1 MGNVLIEE
9 TSLDSV
15 GDAIREQLDVST
27 KYKVSEMPD
36 AIRSISGGG
45 GGTTNYNNLSN
56 KPQINSVTLEGNKSL
71 SDLSIQETLT
81 FDSTPTDGS
90 TNPVTSDGIYDAF
103 AGVDTALSGKVD
115 TTSVGVANGIAE
127 LDNDGLVPSSQLP
140 DVDYTDVTNKPSIN
154 SVTLSGNKT
163 AADLGLVNNTDLTD
177 IIATGPTN
185 ATGNTITSG
194 LYFYLDGVLCKAKS
208 DIANGAT
215 FTLNTN
221 YEVVTAG
228 GLNSLNSALDN
239 FFDVVQTVQSFA
251 AATSLSYTG
260 KSITIPAK
268 SFYSLMFNI
277 SYSNSLPQ
285 EICLS
290 KSPTDV
296 NPYNVFGRSSTALYL
311 PLSGYTGN
319 TPLTIYVWAKYA
331 TAATN
336 NLYING
342 VTKTLG

>member
-56 KPQINSVTLEGNKSL
+56 KPQINTVTLEGNKTSTEL
-71 SDLSIQETLT
+71 GLQSELT
-81 FDSTPTDGS
+81 FDNTPTDGS

-177 IIATGPTN
+177 IIATGSTN
-185 ATGNTITSG
+185 TTGNTITSG
-194 LYFYLDGVLCKAKS
+194 WYFYLDGVLCKAKS
-208 DIANGAT
+208 NIANGAT

-221 YEVVTAG
+221 YEEVTAG
-228 GLNSLNSALDN
+228 GLNSLNSALETLSTEISTKLPLKPTIISSVSN
-239 FFDVVQTVQSFA
+239 KTVYYA
-251 AATSLSYTG
+251 
-260 KSITIPAK
+260 
-268 SFYSLMFNI
+268 
-277 SYSNSLPQ
+277 
-285 EICLS
+285 
-290 KSPTDV
+290 
-296 NPYNVFGRSSTALYL
+296 STACFLLIDAGWTNDVGVTLVKSYANASRIFTAA
-311 PLSGYTGN
+311 LSGTAFTVTQSGTGLKMPSAAGKDFLIIDLIN
-319 TPLTIYVWAKYA
+319 TITSVE
-331 TAATN
+331 
-336 NLYING
+336 
-342 VTKTLG
+342 

>member
-140 DVDYTDVTNKPSIN
+140 DVAYTDVTNKPSIN

-163 AADLGLVNNTDLTD
+163 TADLGLVNNTDLTD
-177 IIATGPTN
+177 IIATGSTN

-228 GLNSLNSALDN
+228 GLNSLNSALANMPVLKSSDFDTGSVQITRDSSTDMYYGTVNIEAPADASYAVGVCWANTSWNACVISVVSNPYIADN
-239 FFDVVQTVQSFA
+239 KKMFMVWFA
-251 AATSLSYTG
+251 SS
-260 KSITIPAK
+260 KSMTIP
-268 SFYSLMFNI
+268 SRRI
-277 SYSNSLPQ
+277 R
-285 EICLS
+285 I
-290 KSPTDV
+290 
-296 NPYNVFGRSSTALYL
+296 
-311 PLSGYTGN
+311 
-319 TPLTIYVWAKYA
+319 W
-331 TAATN
+331 
-336 NLYING
+336 YI
-342 VTKTLG
+342 

>member
-163 AADLGLVNNTDLTD
+163 ATDLGLVNNTDLTD

-208 DIANGAT
+208 DIASGAT

-228 GLNSLNSALDN
+228 GLNSLNSAL
-239 FFDVVQTVQSFA
+239 TPQSFA
-251 AATSLSYTG
+251 FSASSGVNINAGGS
-260 KSITIPAK
+260 A
-268 SFYSLMFNI
+268 FYKVGRQIHFNI
-277 SYSNSLPQ
+277 VATLTSAWTTKYMVVGVLPVGSRPIIDGWLGVGANNAIDKPCDCIIGANG
-285 EICLS
+285 EVKLYRDDTASTTSIRAGGTFIC
-290 KSPTDV
+290 
-296 NPYNVFGRSSTALYL
+296 A
-311 PLSGYTGN
+311 
-319 TPLTIYVWAKYA
+319 I
-331 TAATN
+331 
-336 NLYING
+336 
-342 VTKTLG
+342 

>member
-140 DVDYTDVTNKPSIN
+140 DVAYTDVTNKPSIN

-194 LYFYLDGVLCKAKS
+194 LYFYLDGVLCQAKV

-228 GLNSLNSALDN
+228 GLNSLNSALGN
-239 FFDVVQTVQSFA
+239 LKVINAGTISFSNGMG
-251 AATSLSYTG
+251 TY
-260 KSITIPAK
+260 
-268 SFYSLMFNI
+268 
-277 SYSNSLPQ
+277 SYSGA
-285 EICLS
+285 
-290 KSPTDV
+290 KTT
-296 NPYNVFGRSSTALYL
+296 GRYMAQRAS
-311 PLSGYTGN
+311 
-319 TPLTIYVWAKYA
+319 A
-331 TAATN
+331 TAHSYLLNACCTTDGIISV
-336 NLYING
+336 YAYDVG
-342 VTKTLG
+342 SGTPRTGTLPDIVILADNR

>member
-140 DVDYTDVTNKPSIN
+140 DVAYTDVTNKPSIN

-208 DIANGAT
+208 DIASGAT

-228 GLNSLNSALDN
+228 GLNSLNSAIAGML
-239 FFDVVQTVQSFA
+239 
-251 AATSLSYTG
+251 TSHTYTTSG
-260 KSITIPAK
+260 AITINANTYTTVDIPFTEIPQNAKNLTPYFPNYPA
-268 SFYSLMFNI
+268 SGTLSTEMHFIRITNSSIWRLVLYNHSVQYSAAVAV
-277 SYSNSLPQ
+277 
-285 EICLS
+285 
-290 KSPTDV
+290 D
-296 NPYNVFGRSSTALYL
+296 YL
-311 PLSGYTGN
+311 L
-319 TPLTIYVWAKYA
+319 
-331 TAATN
+331 
-336 NLYING
+336 
-342 VTKTLG
+342 

>member
-140 DVDYTDVTNKPSIN
+140 DVAYTDVTNKPSIN

-228 GLNSLNSALDN
+228 GLNSLNSALEWKTLRNDSGGSVVLPDN
-239 FFDVVQTVQSFA
+239 IKEFYCLAKFSTSGAYSQVGMFA
-251 AATSLSYTG
+251 ANALVDGPTWH
-260 KSITIPAK
+260 I
-268 SFYSLMFNI
+268 
-277 SYSNSLPQ
+277 SNSYYVTFTRSTRSFTVTQVLNN
-285 EICLS
+285 
-290 KSPTDV
+290 TH
-296 NPYNVFGRSSTALYL
+296 NPAEKIIVYWR
-311 PLSGYTGN
+311 
-319 TPLTIYVWAKYA
+319 
-331 TAATN
+331 
-336 NLYING
+336 
-342 VTKTLG
+342 

>member
-81 FDSTPTDGS
+81 FDGTPTDGS

-103 AGVDTALSGKVD
+103 ADVDTALSGKVD

-140 DVDYTDVTNKPSIN
+140 DVAYTDVTNKPSIN

-228 GLNSLNSALDN
+228 GLNSLNSALTNYIKHD
-239 FFDVVQTVQSFA
+239 TVNGSTNA
-251 AATSLSYTG
+251 AAQFASNLDASA
-260 KSITIPAK
+260 ITILDARCGA
-268 SFYSLMFNI
+268 Y
-277 SYSNSLPQ
+277 
-285 EICLS
+285 C
-290 KSPTDV
+290 V
-296 NPYNVFGRSSTALYL
+296 NTSVYNNKIIFT
-311 PLSGYTGN
+311 
-319 TPLTIYVWAKYA
+319 VWSV
-331 TAATN
+331 TAA
-336 NLYING
+336 G
-342 VTKTLG
+342 VFAGLQNSSVTIDYTYTEH

>member
-140 DVDYTDVTNKPSIN
+140 DVAYTDVTNKPSIN

-163 AADLGLVNNTDLTD
+163 TADLGLVNNTDLTD
-177 IIATGPTN
+177 IIATGSTN

-228 GLNSLNSALDN
+228 GLNSLNSALGKWELLCTSQATTQTAVSLAHPLSDYKSVALVLKYGGN
-239 FFDVVQTVQSFA
+239 QIFASTVV
-251 AATSLSYTG
+251 
-260 KSITIPAK
+260 
-268 SFYSLMFNI
+268 
-277 SYSNSLPQ
+277 
-285 EICLS
+285 
-290 KSPTDV
+290 DV
-296 NPYNVFGRSSTALYL
+296 NLFKSDGGNGLFASLNNGTFINTRAYYKNSDTQIDMLCAGLA
-311 PLSGYTGN
+311 GITGAFYG
-319 TPLTIYVWAKYA
+319 IK
-331 TAATN
+331 
-336 NLYING
+336 
-342 VTKTLG
+342 

>member
-15 GDAIREQLDVST
+15 GDAIRDQLGVAT

-36 AIRSISGGG
+36 AILSISGGG

-71 SDLSIQETLT
+71 SDLGIQGALT

-90 TNPVTSDGIYDAF
+90 SNPVTSDGIYDAF

-115 TTSVGVANGIAE
+115 TSSVGVANGIAG

-140 DVDYTDVTNKPSIN
+140 DVDYPDVTNKPSIN

-163 AADLGLVNNTDLTD
+163 SADLGLANDSDLTD
-177 IIATGPTN
+177 IMATGATN
-185 ATGNTITSG
+185 TTGSTITTG
-194 LYFYLDGVLCKAKS
+194 LYFYLDGVLCHALA
-208 DIANGAT
+208 DIASGAS

-228 GLNSLNSALDN
+228 ALNEIQGDLDTLNSKISKHYNSNDTRVNISSYNSASN
-239 FFDVVQTVQSFA
+239 Q
-251 AATSLSYTG
+251 YTCPSDG
-260 KSITIPAK
+260 YINISANGSGSNITIIYGGIAISATGYTDGGIGK
-268 SFYSLMFNI
+268 WDYNAMFI
-277 SYSNSLPQ
+277 REGAQVYVYTVAGTTSAY
-285 EICLS
+285 
-290 KSPTDV
+290 
-296 NPYNVFGRSSTALYL
+296 FF
-311 PLSGYTGN
+311 PLSDE
-319 TPLTIYVWAKYA
+319 P
-331 TAATN
+331 
-336 NLYING
+336 
-342 VTKTLG
+342 

>member
-140 DVDYTDVTNKPSIN
+140 DVAYTDVTNKPSIN

-163 AADLGLVNNTDLTD
+163 TADLGLVNNTDLTD
-177 IIATGPTN
+177 IIATGSTN

-228 GLNSLNSALDN
+228 GLNSLNSAL
-239 FFDVVQTVQSFA
+239 T
-251 AATSLSYTG
+251 
-260 KSITIPAK
+260 K
-268 SFYSLMFNI
+268 
-277 SYSNSLPQ
+277 
-285 EICLS
+285 
-290 KSPTDV
+290 DV
-296 NPYNVFGRSSTALYL
+296 NFGSAV
-311 PLSGYTGN
+311 P
-319 TPLTIYVWAKYA
+319 I
-331 TAATN
+331 ATN
-336 NLYING
+336 TTYTAESDGYVYIYNTSTTLARIRIQDAIDSDAYVDLSSVSGQFSSLYVRKGLKMRIVAGTPTNCYFRP
-342 VTKTLG
+342 VL

>member
-115 TTSVGVANGIAE
+115 TTSV
-127 LDNDGLVPSSQLP
+127 D
-140 DVDYTDVTNKPSIN
+140 K
-154 SVTLSGNKT
+154 
-163 AADLGLVNNTDLTD
+163 LG
-177 IIATGPTN
+177 
-185 ATGNTITSG
+185 
-194 LYFYLDGVLCKAKS
+194 
-208 DIANGAT
+208 
-215 FTLNTN
+215 
-221 YEVVTAG
+221 
-228 GLNSLNSALDN
+228 
-239 FFDVVQTVQSFA
+239 
-251 AATSLSYTG
+251 
-260 KSITIPAK
+260 
-268 SFYSLMFNI
+268 
-277 SYSNSLPQ
+277 
-285 EICLS
+285 
-290 KSPTDV
+290 
-296 NPYNVFGRSSTALYL
+296 
-311 PLSGYTGN
+311 
-319 TPLTIYVWAKYA
+319 
-331 TAATN
+331 
-336 NLYING
+336 YI
-342 VTKTLG
+342 VRK

>member
-140 DVDYTDVTNKPSIN
+140 DVAYTDVTNKPSIN

-163 AADLGLVNNTDLTD
+163 TADLGLVNNTDLTD

-208 DIANGAT
+208 DIASGAT

-228 GLNSLNSALDN
+228 GLNSLNSALTNCIKYEDKVIN
-239 FFDVVQTVQSFA
+239 TGTTGWFDAQFTSGKVPLEVFVGGGYYAFLRGYNSTTNTYTYQMCSYDVSTGVFA
-251 AATSLSYTG
+251 AAVNRSN
-260 KSITIPAK
+260 ITVHFIIID
-268 SFYSLMFNI
+268 L
-277 SYSNSLPQ
+277 
-285 EICLS
+285 
-290 KSPTDV
+290 
-296 NPYNVFGRSSTALYL
+296 
-311 PLSGYTGN
+311 
-319 TPLTIYVWAKYA
+319 
-331 TAATN
+331 
-336 NLYING
+336 
-342 VTKTLG
+342 

>member
-140 DVDYTDVTNKPSIN
+140 DVAYTDVTNKPSIN

-163 AADLGLVNNTDLTD
+163 TADLGLVNNTDLTD
-177 IIATGPTN
+177 IIATGSTN

-228 GLNSLNSALDN
+228 GLNSLNSAIAN
-239 FFDVVQTVQSFA
+239 MGTYS
-251 AATSLSYTG
+251 TSEEVEVGTYNGEKLYRRVYESTGTGARNIPITGIKYGKIKKMTAVLNYQNVYT
-260 KSITIPAK
+260 SEPYYTSTSDYWNYYINYNIPA
-268 SFYSLMFNI
+268 I
-277 SYSNSLPQ
+277 
-285 EICLS
+285 
-290 KSPTDV
+290 
-296 NPYNVFGRSSTALYL
+296 VFRGAGSAIQNASTLIVVIE
-311 PLSGYTGN
+311 YTH
-319 TPLTIYVWAKYA
+319 
-331 TAATN
+331 
-336 NLYING
+336 
-342 VTKTLG
+342 

>member
-1 MGNVLIEE
+1 MGKLLHKRIDY
-9 TSLDSV
+9 T
-15 GDAIREQLDVST
+15 GVSP
-27 KYKVSEMPD
+27 YEFV
-36 AIRSISGGG
+36 
-45 GGTTNYNNLSN
+45 
-56 KPQINSVTLEGNKSL
+56 
-71 SDLSIQETLT
+71 
-81 FDSTPTDGS
+81 
-90 TNPVTSDGIYDAF
+90 PVTEAEYNALTPAEQEDETKMYWLYDA
-103 AGVDTALSGKVD
+103 DTVSADIDDESVSSGKVWSSEKVSSEISDVQDQVD
-115 TTSVGVANGIAE
+115 T
-127 LDNDGLVPSSQLP
+127 
-140 DVDYTDVTNKPSIN
+140 
-154 SVTLSGNKT
+154 
-163 AADLGLVNNTDLTD
+163 NTDD
-177 IIATGPTN
+177 IST
-185 ATGNTITSG
+185 
-194 LYFYLDGVLCKAKS
+194 
-208 DIANGAT
+208 
-215 FTLNTN
+215 
-221 YEVVTAG
+221 
-228 GLNSLNSALDN
+228 LNSAIDN